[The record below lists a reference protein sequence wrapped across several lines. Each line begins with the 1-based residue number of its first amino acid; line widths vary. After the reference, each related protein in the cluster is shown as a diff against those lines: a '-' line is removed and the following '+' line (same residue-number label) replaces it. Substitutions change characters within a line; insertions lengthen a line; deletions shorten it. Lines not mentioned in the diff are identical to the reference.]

1 MVKAASV
8 AWRPLTHDAERWFV
22 SLMET
27 LTAFVS
33 YTTMALVE
41 EGRLLGTRQLDMG
54 NSGQEPYP
62 ESTEGGHRVSVLKW
76 QEGAPVLLG

>member
-8 AWRPLTHDAERWFV
+8 AWRPLTYDAERWFV
-22 SLMET
+22 SLMGT

-33 YTTMALVE
+33 DTTMALVE

-54 NSGQEPYP
+54 NSGLE
-62 ESTEGGHRVSVLKW
+62 KC
-76 QEGAPVLLG
+76 

>member
-8 AWRPLTHDAERWFV
+8 AWRPLTYDAERWFV
-22 SLMET
+22 SLMGT

-33 YTTMALVE
+33 DTTMALVE

-54 NSGQEPYP
+54 NSG
-62 ESTEGGHRVSVLKW
+62 L
-76 QEGAPVLLG
+76 